1 MDSTA
6 ISSSALDLLLL
17 LRGSEPEGLGRADQ
31 VSYQIETAILMGIL
45 TEGDRLPTE
54 SVLAAELGI
63 SPITLRQSLAALR
76 TKGLIET
83 SRGRSG
89 GSVIRRQIELT
100 DTQLQHKLRETST
113 EALRDLGDLGAA
125 IASMSARL
133 AAGRADQQNVEH
145 LDELMRRHRDSVDER
160 ARRRMDS
167 RFHVAVSIAAQSS
180 RLTSAALQ
188 LEAELMTLW
197 WSLSGRD
204 NAHANTSVQQH
215 EAIVDC
221 IRAGDADAAAS
232 AAELH
237 SRSETEYLIEQH
249 LRLSMQSGEGE

>member
-1 MDSTA
+1 MESTA
-6 ISSSALDLLLL
+6 LSTRALDLLLL

-89 GSVIRRQIELT
+89 GSVIRGQIDLS
-100 DTQLQHKLRETST
+100 DGQLQRKLRDAST
-113 EALRDLGDLGAA
+113 ESLRDLGDLGAA
-125 IASMSARL
+125 ISSMSARL
-133 AAGRADQQNVEH
+133 AADRADAQNVAH
-145 LDELMRRHRDSVDER
+145 LEELVNRHRDTKDER
-160 ARRRMDS
+160 ARRRVDS
-167 RFHVAVSIAAQSS
+167 RFHVAVSVAAQSS
-180 RLTSAALQ
+180 RLTSASLQ

-197 WSLSGRD
+197 WSHSAQTDSQYVLEE
-204 NAHANTSVQQH
+204 QH
-215 EAIVDC
+215 VAILEAI
-221 IRAGDADAAAS
+221 RARDAAAAS
-232 AAELH
+232 AAAELH
-237 SRSETEYLIEQH
+237 SRTETEYLIAQH
-249 LRLSMQSGEGE
+249 LRLTMESGQNA

>member
-1 MDSTA
+1 MQSAA
-6 ISSSALDLLLL
+6 ISTRALDLLLL

-54 SVLAAELGI
+54 SVLASELGI

-89 GSVIRRQIELT
+89 GSVIRRQLELT
-100 DTQLQHKLRETST
+100 DTQLRHKLRDTST

-133 AAGRADQQNVEH
+133 AASRADPQNVEH
-145 LDELMRRHRDSVDER
+145 LEDLVVRHRDTVDER

-197 WSLSGRD
+197 WGDPGPSGSESTLAEQ
-204 NAHANTSVQQH
+204 NM
-215 EAIVDC
+215 AIVDA
-221 IRAGDADAAAS
+221 IRERDADAAAK
-232 AAELH
+232 AAEDH
-237 SRSETEYLIEQH
+237 SRSQTEYLMEQH
-249 LRLSMQSGEGE
+249 LRLTMQAEGGA

>member
-1 MDSTA
+1 VQSTA
-6 ISSSALDLLLL
+6 ISTRALDLLLL
-17 LRGSEPEGLGRADQ
+17 LRGSEPEGLGRAEQ
-31 VSYQIETAILMGIL
+31 VSYQIETGILMGIL
-45 TEGDRLPTE
+45 AEGDRLPTE

-133 AAGRADQQNVEH
+133 AASRADPKNIEH
-145 LDELMRRHRDSVDER
+145 LEDLAKRHSDSAEER

-167 RFHVAVSIAAQSS
+167 RFHVAISIAAQSS
-180 RLTSAALQ
+180 KLTSATLQ

-197 WSLSGRD
+197 WGIPVNSS
-204 NAHANTSVQQH
+204 SESSIVQQH
-215 EAIVDC
+215 TAIVDA
-221 IRAGDADAAAS
+221 IRERDSDAAGR
-232 AAELH
+232 AAEHH
-237 SRSETEYLIEQH
+237 SRTEMEFLIEQH
-249 LRLSMQSGEGE
+249 LRLIMQPEAGA

>member
-1 MDSTA
+1 MQSMA
-6 ISSSALDLLLL
+6 ISSRALDLLLL

-100 DTQLQHKLRETST
+100 DTQLQHKLKETST

-133 AAGRADQQNVEH
+133 AAGRAGPQNVKDLEN
-145 LDELMRRHRDSVDER
+145 LAKRHRDTVDER

-197 WSLSGRD
+197 WGLPVQPGSQNSLV
-204 NAHANTSVQQH
+204 NQH
-215 EAIVDC
+215 MAIVDA
-221 IRAGDADAAAS
+221 IRDRDADAAAR
-232 AAELH
+232 AAEHH
-237 SRSETEYLIEQH
+237 SRSEMEYLIEQH
-249 LRLSMQSGEGE
+249 LGLMMRTEEGA

>member
-1 MDSTA
+1 MQSAA
-6 ISSSALDLLLL
+6 ISTRALDLLLL

-45 TEGDRLPTE
+45 GEGDRLPTE
-54 SVLAAELGI
+54 SALASELGI
-63 SPITLRQSLAALR
+63 SPITLRQSLATLR

-100 DTQLQHKLRETST
+100 DSQLRHKLRETST

-133 AAGRADQQNVEH
+133 AASRADPQNVEH
-145 LDELMRRHRDSVDER
+145 LEDLIKRHRDTVDER
-160 ARRRMDS
+160 ARRRVDS
-167 RFHVAVSIAAQSS
+167 RFHVAVSIASQSS

-197 WSLSGRD
+197 WG
-204 NAHANTSVQQH
+204 HAAQPGSEGALVEQH
-215 EAIVDC
+215 TAIVDA
-221 IRAGDADAAAS
+221 IRARDADAAAR
-232 AAELH
+232 AAEHH
-237 SRSETEYLIEQH
+237 SRSEMEFLIEQH
-249 LRLSMQSGEGE
+249 LRLTMRPEEGA

>member
-1 MDSTA
+1 MSVALSTR
-6 ISSSALDLLLL
+6 ALDLLLL
-17 LRGSEPEGLGRADQ
+17 LRGSEPEGLGRAEQ

-54 SVLAAELGI
+54 SVLASELGI

-100 DTQLQHKLRETST
+100 DTQLQHKLSETST

-133 AAGRADQQNVEH
+133 AASRADPQNVEH
-145 LDELMRRHRDSVDER
+145 LQDLVKHHRDTVDDR

-167 RFHVAVSIAAQSS
+167 RFHVAISIAAQSS

-197 WSLSGRD
+197 WGVPVLPGSEDSL
-204 NAHANTSVQQH
+204 VEQH
-215 EAIVDC
+215 LAIVEAI
-221 IRAGDADAAAS
+221 RARDGDAAAR
-232 AAELH
+232 AAEHH
-237 SRSETEYLIEQH
+237 SRSEMEFLIEQH
-249 LRLSMQSGEGE
+249 LRLSMRPDEGA

>member
-1 MDSTA
+1 MESAAVSTR
-6 ISSSALDLLLL
+6 ALDLLLL

-54 SVLAAELGI
+54 SALAAELGI

-89 GSVIRRQIELT
+89 GSVIRRQVELT
-100 DTQLQHKLRETST
+100 DTELQHKLRETST
-113 EALRDLGDLGAA
+113 EALRDLGDLRAA

-133 AAGRADQQNVEH
+133 AADRADQLNIGQLE
-145 LDELMRRHRDSVDER
+145 ELAKRHGETSDER
-160 ARRRMDS
+160 TRRRLDS
-167 RFHVAVSIAAQSS
+167 RFHVAISVGAQSS

-197 WSLSGRD
+197 WGIPD
-204 NAHANTSVQQH
+204 HPGGEDSVVEH
-215 EAIVDC
+215 HGAILAA
-221 IRAGDADAAAS
+221 IRSRDADGAAR
-232 AAELH
+232 AAEQH
-237 SRSETEYLIEQH
+237 SRADMEFLIEQH
-249 LRLSMQSGEGE
+249 LRLTMQPAEGA

>member
-1 MDSTA
+1 MA
-6 ISSSALDLLLL
+6 ISTSALDLLLL

-54 SVLAAELGI
+54 SALAGQLGI

-100 DTQLQHKLRETST
+100 DTQLRHKLRETST

-133 AAGRADQQNVEH
+133 AASRADPQNVGH
-145 LDELMRRHRDSVDER
+145 LEDLAKRHRDAVDER

-167 RFHVAVSIAAQSS
+167 RFHVAVSIASQSS

-197 WSLSGRD
+197 WGQPEQSRSKSTL
-204 NAHANTSVQQH
+204 AQQH
-215 EAIVDC
+215 VAIVDA
-221 IRAGDADAAAS
+221 IRERDADAAAS
-232 AAELH
+232 AAEHH

-249 LRLSMQSGEGE
+249 LRLTMEPEGGDG

>member
-1 MDSTA
+1 MASVA
-6 ISSSALDLLLL
+6 ISTSALDLLLL

-89 GSVIRRQIELT
+89 GSVIRRQIEFT
-100 DTQLQHKLRETST
+100 DSQLQDKLRDTST
-113 EALRDLGDLGAA
+113 ETLRDLGDLGAA
-125 IASMSARL
+125 ISSMSARL
-133 AAGRADQQNVEH
+133 AASRADPQNVEH
-145 LDELMRRHRDSVDER
+145 LEDLAKRHRDAEDAR

-180 RLTSAALQ
+180 KLTSVALQ

-197 WSLSGRD
+197 WGHSGESGND
-204 NAHANTSVQQH
+204 ATSVADH
-215 EAIVDC
+215 AAIVAA
-221 IRAGDADAAAS
+221 IRARDGDAAAS
-232 AAELH
+232 AAERH
-237 SRSETEYLIEQH
+237 SRNETEYLIEQH
-249 LRLSMQSGEGE
+249 LRLKMGPEEGA

>member
-1 MDSTA
+1 MQSAA
-6 ISSSALDLLLL
+6 ISTRALDLLLL

-54 SVLAAELGI
+54 SALAAELGI

-100 DTQLQHKLRETST
+100 DTQLRHKLRDTST

-133 AAGRADQQNVEH
+133 AARRADPQNVEH
-145 LDELMRRHRDSVDER
+145 LEDLVKRHREATDER

-167 RFHVAVSIAAQSS
+167 RFHVAISIASQSS

-197 WSLSGRD
+197 WGDPGQPGGEGVL
-204 NAHANTSVQQH
+204 VEQH
-215 EAIVDC
+215 LAIVDA
-221 IRAGDADAAAS
+221 IRERDADAAAR
-232 AAELH
+232 AAEDH

-249 LRLSMQSGEGE
+249 LRLTMRPEEGA